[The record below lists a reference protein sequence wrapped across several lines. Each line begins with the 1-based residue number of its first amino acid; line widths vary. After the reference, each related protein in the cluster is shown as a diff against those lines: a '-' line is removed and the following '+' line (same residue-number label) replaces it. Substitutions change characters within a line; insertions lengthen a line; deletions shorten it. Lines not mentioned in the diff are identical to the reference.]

1 VQNFMSN
8 VFLFGGTSEIGRG
21 IAERIKEPGSPYQT
35 ATTYLISRNKGTEP
49 KPQEVFVSWSPKAAR
64 DVESTVKNLPIGAS
78 DIAIISLG
86 TMLSTRWQSDP
97 VKLEPQDVEAEV
109 FVNAV
114 LPIAVLIHTAREM
127 IRAGGGKIIVLSS
140 VSAFPSLTAHLFY
153 GTSKNLL
160 DRFSKGLAES
170 AADSGIQIVIVR
182 PGFVK
187 TKLHEGRK
195 FSFLPTSIPSVANS
209 VAQALASNKSRII
222 WVPGLWSL
230 ASKLLV
236 LIPGLAKV
244 ANRALLK
251 SI

>member
-1 VQNFMSN
+1 MSN

-21 IAERIKEPGSPYQT
+21 IAERIKELGNGYQT
-35 ATTYLISRNKGTEP
+35 ATTYLISRNEELDP
-49 KPQEVFVSWSPKAAR
+49 KPQEVFVSWSPQTAK

-86 TMLSTRWQSDP
+86 TILSTRWQSDP
-97 VKLEPQDVEAEV
+97 VQLKPQDVEAEV

-127 IRAGGGKIIVLSS
+127 IRAGGGRIIVLSS
-140 VSAFPSLTAHLFY
+140 VSAFPPLNAHLFY

-160 DRFSKGLAES
+160 DRFSLGLAEAS
-170 AADSGIQIVIVR
+170 AMAGVQIVIVR
-182 PGFVK
+182 PGFVR

-195 FSFLPTSIPSVANS
+195 FAFLPTSIPSIANS
-209 VAQALASNKSRII
+209 VVQALASNKSRII

-236 LIPGLAKV
+236 LIPGLAKL

>member
-1 VQNFMSN
+1 M
-8 VFLFGGTSEIGRG
+8 
-21 IAERIKEPGSPYQT
+21 
-35 ATTYLISRNKGTEP
+35 
-49 KPQEVFVSWSPKAAR
+49 
-64 DVESTVKNLPIGAS
+64 PIGAG

-86 TMLSTRWQSDP
+86 TILSTRWQSDP
-97 VKLEPQDVEAEV
+97 IQLKPQDVEAEV

-114 LPIAVLIHTAREM
+114 LPIAVLIHTSREM

-140 VSAFPSLTAHLFY
+140 VSAFPPMTAHLFY

-160 DRFSKGLAES
+160 DRFSVGLAEAS
-170 AADSGIQIVIVR
+170 AVAGVQIIIVR
-182 PGFVK
+182 PGFVR

-195 FSFLPTSIPSVANS
+195 FAFLPTSIPALANS
-209 VAQALASNKSRII
+209 VVRALASNRSRII

-230 ASKLLV
+230 VSKLLV

>member
-1 VQNFMSN
+1 MSN
-8 VFLFGGTSEIGRG
+8 LFLFGGTSEIGRG
-21 IAERIKEPGSPYQT
+21 IAQRIMEPGSGYQI
-35 ATTYLISRNKGTEP
+35 ATTYFMSRNEELNP
-49 KPQEVFVSWSPKAAR
+49 KPQGVFVSWSPQTAK
-64 DVESTVKNLPIGAS
+64 DVEFTVKNLPIGAG

-86 TMLSTRWQSDP
+86 TILSTRWQSDP
-97 VKLEPQDVEAEV
+97 IQLKPQDVEAEV

-114 LPIAVLIHTAREM
+114 LPIAVLIHTSREM

-140 VSAFPSLTAHLFY
+140 VSAFPPMTAHLFY

-160 DRFSKGLAES
+160 DRFSLGLAEAS
-170 AADSGIQIVIVR
+170 AVAGVQIVIVR
-182 PGFVK
+182 PGFVR

-195 FSFLPTSIPSVANS
+195 FAFLPTSIPSLANS
-209 VAQALASNKSRII
+209 VVRALASNRSRII

-230 ASKLLV
+230 VSKLLV

>member
-1 VQNFMSN
+1 V
-8 VFLFGGTSEIGRG
+8 
-21 IAERIKEPGSPYQT
+21 AK
-35 ATTYLISRNKGTEP
+35 
-49 KPQEVFVSWSPKAAR
+49 
-64 DVESTVKNLPIGAS
+64 DVETTLKSLPISGG

-86 TMLSTRWQSDP
+86 SISTTRWESDP
-97 VKLEPQDVEAEV
+97 FQLAPSLVESEI

-114 LPIAVLIHTAREM
+114 LPITVLIHTAKEM

-140 VSAFPSLTAHLFY
+140 VSAFPPLNAHLFY

-160 DRFSKGLAES
+160 DRFSQRVAN
-170 AADSGIQIVIVR
+170 AAAKAGVQIVIVR

-187 TKLHEGRK
+187 TKLHEERK
-195 FSFLPTSIPSVANS
+195 FSFLPTNIPKLANS
-209 VAQALASNKSRII
+209 VVRALAGARPRII
-222 WVPGLWSL
+222 WVPGLWWG

-236 LIPGLAKV
+236 LIPGLAKL